1 MKDFGRGWNGNYTFI
16 INGKFNLFELA
27 VGGEHLDFC
36 DLSVG
41 YKGHLIE
48 IVKTNVEEAT
58 EDVAAWKLARL
69 NVNLSVVGV
78 INRYLSALLHKRNY
92 LLFTGC
98 AEVGEGFTI
107 GEIGVGS
114 SAEHDGS
121 AAERVF
127 V

>member
-1 MKDFGRGWNGNYTFI
+1 MKNFGRGGNGNYTFI

-27 VGGEHLDFC
+27 VVGEHLDLC
-36 DLSVG
+36 DRSVG

-58 EDVAAWKLARL
+58 EDVAVRKLTCL
-69 NVNLSVVGV
+69 DIDFCIIGI
-78 INRYLSALLHKRNY
+78 INRYLSVLLHKRNY

-98 AEVGEGFTI
+98 AEVGEGFTV
-107 GEIGVGS
+107 GEIGVGG
-114 SAEHDGS
+114 SAEYDCGT
-121 AAERVF
+121 AERVF